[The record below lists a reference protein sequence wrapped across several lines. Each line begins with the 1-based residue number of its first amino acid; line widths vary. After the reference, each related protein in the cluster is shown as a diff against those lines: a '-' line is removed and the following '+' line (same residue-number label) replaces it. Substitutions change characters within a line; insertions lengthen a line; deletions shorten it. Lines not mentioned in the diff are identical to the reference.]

1 MKKILSICLAA
12 AAFVGCTSTGVE
24 FDTPNEIGFTAVAN
38 NSTRAVVDGEV
49 YPTDLDMYVY
59 AWTAGQTTPTV
70 DYINNGLFG
79 HRDDKVE
86 GKDVWGGKTTPY
98 YWPNVNRLHFAGY
111 SASGTKTSASYD
123 AATDKLTIAGYTPGT
138 ATAAGA
144 NDLMYFPSTAAA
156 QSTGYL
162 GKETASVPVV
172 MYHTCSWITFLVKG
186 DDVTANSTYQVTGLT
201 ITDIDNNATVACGPC
216 TGVDKVATAVVWG
229 GDADDNEDAKTATL
243 PVTLADDL
251 DVLTKDAINV
261 ETAAEYVPADG
272 TEGNLVV
279 IPQVP
284 GKLTLRYTYESST
297 GATITEEVVG
307 IDLKIAE
314 VADDNVWEPGKHYI
328 YTITIKANEIL
339 IAPSAGD
346 WTDSNHNITV
356 E

>member
-59 AWTAGQTTPTV
+59 AWTAGQTAV
-70 DYINNGLFG
+70 DYIDNGLFVN
-79 HRDDKVE
+79 RP
-86 GKDVWGGKTTPY
+86 GKDVWGGDTPY

-111 SASGTKTSASYD
+111 SASGNVASATVGYD

-138 ATAAGA
+138 ATAEGA

-156 QSTGYL
+156 QTTGYL
-162 GKETASVPVV
+162 GKETKSVPVV

-186 DDVTANSTYQVTGLT
+186 DDVTANSTYQVKEMT
-201 ITDIDNNATVACGPC
+201 ITSIDNNATVACGPC
-216 TGVDKVATAVVWG
+216 ADVDDVATAVVWG
-229 GDADDNEDAKTATL
+229 GDATPKDNEDAKTATL
-243 PVTLADDL
+243 AVTLADGL
-251 DVLTKDAINV
+251 GVLTEDAINV
-261 ETAAEYVPADG
+261 ETAEEYVPADG

-284 GKLTLRYTYESST
+284 GKLTLSYTYESST
-297 GATITEEVVG
+297 GATITEKVEG
-307 IDLKIAE
+307 IDLKITE
-314 VADDNVWEPGKHYI
+314 DPDDNDNVWEPGKHYI

>member
-38 NSTRAVVDGEV
+38 NSTRAVVDGDV
-49 YPTDLDMYVY
+49 YPTGLNMYVY
-59 AWTAGQTTPTV
+59 AWTAGQATV
-70 DYINNGLFG
+70 GYINKGLFV
-79 HRDDKVE
+79 HRTEKVDS
-86 GKDVWGGKTTPY
+86 KDVWGGDTPY

-111 SASGTKTSASYD
+111 SASGNVASATVGYD
-123 AATDKLTIAGYTPGT
+123 AANNKLTIAGYTPGT
-138 ATAAGA
+138 ATAEGA

-156 QSTGYL
+156 QTNGYL
-162 GKETASVPVV
+162 GKETKSVPVV

-186 DDVTANSTYQVTGLT
+186 EGVTANSTYQVTGLT
-201 ITDIDNNATVACGPC
+201 ITDIDNNATVACGHC
-216 TGVDKVATAVVWG
+216 DAVADVATAVVWG

-243 PVTLADDL
+243 PVTLASGL
-251 DVLTKDAINV
+251 GVLTTDAINV
-261 ETAAEYVPADG
+261 ETAAEYDSDTG
-272 TEGNLVV
+272 TTGNLVV

-284 GKLTLRYTYESST
+284 GKLTLSYTYKSST
-297 GATITEEVVG
+297 GATITEEVKG
-307 IDLKIAE
+307 IDLKIDADPE
-314 VADDNVWEPGKHYI
+314 VNVWEPGKHYI